1 MGPGGTKKL
10 LRTATDGQIGAVI
23 GGLPAAAKRNGTQET
38 QHATRDNSSMC
49 GHRGGI
55 ARHLA
60 PGRRDA
66 HDAVRIHH
74 VAHSG
79 RLVDMAPDTA
89 FAVTPIGVGAAY
101 GRPGEHQSCY
111 LVTAGTQSICLDF
124 GAGALNALCAIA
136 RPEDIDLFVISH
148 LHPDHF
154 IDLLALRV
162 YMVWGPGAGH
172 SIRVAGPP
180 GLREVLA
187 AFGDD
192 GLGTAMQIEVLTGD
206 ATATQC
212 GGEIEISHR
221 QVPHLPPTYATRI
234 WFGRR
239 SVCFGADCAPNEA
252 LSEFA
257 SGVDVLLTE
266 CSFGEAEIPT
276 GAAHLNA
283 HAAGDIARRAGA
295 RHLLLAHCFPEYDI
309 ERSAQIAAE
318 VAGIPVAPARQGQT
332 VQIL

>member
-1 MGPGGTKKL
+1 MDPGGIKKL
-10 LRTATDGQIGAVI
+10 LCTTTNGQIGAVV
-23 GGLPAAAKRNGTQET
+23 GGLPAAVKHDGTQHD
-38 QHATRDNSSMC
+38 QHATRDTSSMN
-49 GHRGGI
+49 GHAGGI
-55 ARHLA
+55 ARHLVVD
-60 PGRRDA
+60 RRNA
-66 HDAVRIHH
+66 HQAHWTHRRL
-74 VAHSG
+74 HSG
-79 RLVDMAPDTA
+79 KLDDMHADTSL
-89 FAVTPIGVGAAY
+89 AVTPVGVGAAY

-111 LVTAGTQSICLDF
+111 LVTAGTQSICLDL
-124 GAGALNALCAIA
+124 GAGAFNALCAIT
-136 RPEDIDLFVISH
+136 RPEDIDLFVMSH

-172 SIRVAGPP
+172 SVRVAGPP

-187 AFGDD
+187 AFGED
-192 GLGTAMQIEVLTGD
+192 GLGTAMQIEVLVGVE
-206 ATATQC
+206 AATQC
-212 GGEIEISHR
+212 PGALEITHR

-234 WFGRR
+234 SFDGR
-239 SVCFGADCAPNEA
+239 SVCFGADCAPNDA
-252 LSEFA
+252 LPEFA

-266 CSFGEAEIPT
+266 CSFGETDIPL

-295 RHLLLAHCFPEYDI
+295 GQLLLAHCFPEYDI